1 VWYCSNVS
9 EPVKP
14 RRRYRSQLRR
24 QQAAATRTAILDAAR
39 QLMAEVGFTGAT
51 IRSIAERAGVSRE
64 TVYATFGSK
73 WGIVTA
79 LGGLNIER
87 AAMALLPEGGLGAL
101 EAVADLDRQLE
112 LFGELGARIMA
123 GNWAIVEAMRV
134 GGATDPEL
142 AALYRRASDGR
153 RAWMQRLVT
162 TWEHAGRLRAGVDS
176 GQAIDA
182 LWAMTGPELYRLLVV
197 ERGWTDALYATWL
210 QDAARRLVL
219 R

>member
-1 VWYCSNVS
+1 VS
-9 EPVKP
+9 EPVKS

-24 QQAAATRTAILDAAR
+24 QQAAATRTAILEAAR
-39 QLMAEVGFTGAT
+39 QLMAEVGFPAAT

-87 AAMALLPEGGLGAL
+87 AAAALLPDGGLAAL
-101 EAVADLDRQLE
+101 EAVTDLARQLE
-112 LFGELGARIMA
+112 LLGELGARIMG
-123 GNWAIVEAMRV
+123 GNWPIVEAMRV

-142 AALYRRASDGR
+142 AALYRKASDGR

-162 TWEHAGRLRAGVDS
+162 AWERAGRLRAGVDP
-176 GQAIDA
+176 GEAIDA
-182 LWAMTGPELYRLLVV
+182 LWAITGPELYRLLVV
-197 ERGWTDALYATWL
+197 EAGWTDARYAAWL
-210 QDAARRLVL
+210 RDTARRLVL
-219 R
+219 A